1 MMTLDEIEYLASLRE
16 AGGHSTM
23 PVPLADW
30 REWMTEKHMA
40 TKTIGRVKLTNHKT
54 GKVTV
59 SPIAKMPV
67 SRKIGAKAKAD
78 RTEKGLRANRKG
90 AA

>member
-1 MMTLDEIEYLASLRE
+1 MAADALPLRVEHLGGGLGLALAADEIEYLASLRE

-23 PVPLADW
+23 PVPLGDW

-40 TKTIGRVKLTNHKT
+40 TKTIGRVKMTNHKT
-54 GKVTV
+54 GKVTI

-67 SRKIGAKAKAD
+67 SRK
-78 RTEKGLRANRKG
+78 T
-90 AA
+90 